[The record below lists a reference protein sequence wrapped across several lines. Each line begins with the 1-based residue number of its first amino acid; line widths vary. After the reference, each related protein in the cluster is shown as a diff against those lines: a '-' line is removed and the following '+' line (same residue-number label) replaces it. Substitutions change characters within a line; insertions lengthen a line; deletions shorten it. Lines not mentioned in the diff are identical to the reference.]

1 MTFLIVTFFILL
13 VVALVVAVN
22 RRSDPVIYD
31 DFNDEETVT
40 TTTVTTT
47 TTDNSQPG
55 NLVAT
60 VGTIYAYQNAGN
72 SQWFVKDPVDNEETA
87 VNANDDYYRDAGGKV
102 WSLM

>member
-1 MTFLIVTFFILL
+1 MYIMLSIIFILIFLILI
-13 VVALVVAVN
+13 VALV
-22 RRSDPVIYD
+22 RRSNDVIVYD
-31 DFNDEETVT
+31 DFDDGIE

-47 TTDNSQPG
+47 VTTNTPAV
-55 NLVAT
+55 VAT

-72 SQWFVKDPVDNEETA
+72 AQWFVKDPVDNEETA